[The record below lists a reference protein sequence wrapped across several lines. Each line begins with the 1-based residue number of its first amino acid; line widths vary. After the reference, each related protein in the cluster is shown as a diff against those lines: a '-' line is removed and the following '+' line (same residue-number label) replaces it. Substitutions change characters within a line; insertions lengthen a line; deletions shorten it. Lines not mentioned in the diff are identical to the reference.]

1 MLYAALLVVV
11 SIALTV
17 LGVSALGY
25 SQGELPALALAIP
38 ALWLLPQGGLRAWL
52 LLVGL
57 GAFGA
62 VLPEQPL
69 ALSISIFMMLPVFS
83 VSFSPKSGWQLAA
96 LLISIVLAMDVGL
109 MALQGEGKLPGDA
122 SYTVIQVLAVT
133 LIWYVARSWRPVEG
147 NTWWPLF
154 LVIPLW
160 VGGMEHAALVALCV
174 TGLIA
179 SMQEM
184 MKGKLREWVPRL
196 AWVLPAVGFATLV
209 LVPYF
214 EVPNPVLVAW
224 LLVLGGALLGEF
236 LLEEPEEEL

>member
-1 MLYAALLVVV
+1 MLYAALLVLV

-25 SQGELPALALAIP
+25 SQGDLPALALAIP
-38 ALWLLPQGGLRAWL
+38 ALWLLPQGGVAAWL
-52 LLVGL
+52 LLIAL
-57 GAFGA
+57 ASFGI

-69 ALSISIFMMLPVFS
+69 ALSIGIFMMLPVFS
-83 VSFSPKSGWQLAA
+83 VTFSPKSNWQLGA
-96 LLISIVLAMDVGL
+96 LLISVVLAMDVGL
-109 MALQGEGKLPGDA
+109 MALQSEGKLAG
-122 SYTVIQVLAVT
+122 SVLAT
-133 LIWYVARSWRPVEG
+133 LVQIVAVSVIWYTARNWRHVDG

-160 VGGMEHAALVALCV
+160 VGGMEHAALVALCI

-179 SMQEM
+179 ALQG
-184 MKGKLREWVPRL
+184 MKKVKLGDWIPRL
-196 AWVLPAVGFATLV
+196 VWILPAVAFATLV
-209 LVPYF
+209 LTPQF

-224 LLVLGGALLGEF
+224 LLVLGSALLGEF